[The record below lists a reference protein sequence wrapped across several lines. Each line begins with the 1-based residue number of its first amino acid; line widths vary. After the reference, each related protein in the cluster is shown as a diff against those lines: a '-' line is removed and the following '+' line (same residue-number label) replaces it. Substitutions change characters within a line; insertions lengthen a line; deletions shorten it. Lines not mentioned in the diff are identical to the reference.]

1 MGRRPTKKAK
11 RAGPRAEPVVEVV
24 DLTPEA
30 ETVKPDPLFKEDP
43 FPSLPNEIISVIF
56 LFYHGMP
63 FPRLEYSPL
72 PVQVRIAKTKRTKI
86 IQPPPICTET
96 EVVLS
101 HICSR
106 WRAIALEM
114 PSLWSRFMY
123 IAKESYIP
131 GNRLEVYRYR
141 SKDRLLDF
149 YLDLRNAKDRYEA
162 TPSRRVDFI
171 EGIILDHR
179 QRIRRLTLMADGDT
193 PLTSVFPYLL
203 PNLEAPNL
211 EYFRVDA
218 NAYDEWD
225 DGINKLNH
233 DPYSFSKT
241 SVKLSHLH
249 LDTIAIFQVLPPLS
263 RLTTL
268 RIEDGHESPSHW
280 LSSTTFLSILSLP
293 LLVNVSLKFL
303 DFLVWPKGQTPFG
316 FPVTMPKLQDLR
328 LSDSDVFQEL
338 PALLEAPLLER
349 LTLQRIQNLKDR
361 PDDINPF
368 PNLKYLTLI
377 GCHNLTT
384 DKGANS
390 TLAHLFPTIVSLVL
404 SQGVRNPDCWTILS
418 PTDDAAVDPDRLL
431 GTWSC
436 LRNITFAYEDPLQLD
451 PLSRCWDKLCTSAA
465 VTFCARKGVVRSLN
479 QGNPVCL
486 SGHTSEVRIFKE
498 LEDETVVPP
507 RYWPEG
513 YDGVDEDEFYCII

>member
-1 MGRRPTKKAK
+1 
-11 RAGPRAEPVVEVV
+11 
-24 DLTPEA
+24 
-30 ETVKPDPLFKEDP
+30 
-43 FPSLPNEIISVIF
+43 
-56 LFYHGMP
+56 
-63 FPRLEYSPL
+63 
-72 PVQVRIAKTKRTKI
+72 
-86 IQPPPICTET
+86 
-96 EVVLS
+96 
-101 HICSR
+101 
-106 WRAIALEM
+106 
-114 PSLWSRFMY
+114 MY

-131 GNRLEVYRYR
+131 GERLDTYIYR
-141 SKDRLLDF
+141 SKERLLDF

-162 TPSRRVDFI
+162 KWYPSRRADFI
-171 EGIILDHR
+171 EGIIFDHH
-179 QRIRRLTLMADGDT
+179 QRIRRLTIMADGG
-193 PLTSVFPYLL
+193 TSLASAFECTL
-203 PNLEAPNL
+203 PNLDAPNL
-211 EYFRVDA
+211 EYIRVDA
-218 NAYDEWD
+218 NAYDDWD
-225 DGINKLNH
+225 DGINRLSH
-233 DPYSFSKT
+233 DPSPYSFSET

-249 LDTIAIFQVLPPLS
+249 LDTIAIFQALPPLS

-293 LLVNVSLKFL
+293 LLVNLSLKFL

-316 FPVTMPKLQDLR
+316 YPVTMPKLQNLR

-361 PDDINPF
+361 PDDINSF

-377 GCHNLTT
+377 DCYNLTT

-451 PLSRCWDKLCTSAA
+451 PLSRCWDKLCTSAV

-479 QGNPVCL
+479 QGNDPVCL

-498 LEDETVVPP
+498 LEDETVVLP